1 MNHLPSKPYSGLT
14 IVLSNPS
21 RFDIVNGGK
30 NDPPAL
36 LKGKSGEFFKKHCIG
51 PDMAIE
57 ACHVFDVYA
66 KDKVPNFLPGTKSVL
81 LLGEGARNHFFP
93 EYSNYSVSAQRGAIL
108 VGNNISGEIQYIS
121 SFTPQDAYDVQPW
134 EASKN
139 PLLLHRASSNKEE
152 PGAEQDDSDDDSGA
166 DKNLGKTKQ
175 SNYKFWLQQDAKKAI
190 RIARYG
196 VSEVKQY
203 GEPRYDIYYPMD
215 EVIEFLLSLD
225 GQEFGLDIET
235 DSELN
240 VNTLGFG
247 NVHRVCVV
255 PLLLHDYRPAYSYLE
270 IARFFCVLQRVFRN
284 PKTTLVIHNALFDL
298 FVLAYKLNIHPPANI
313 VDTMLVQHR
322 MFIEAEK
329 SLGHTMSMWS
339 YLPYHK
345 DEGIFEPQSR
355 SQSEA
360 LWGYNGKDVYG
371 MMICFLQQR
380 TRYLL
385 DPGLKSSV
393 DLANAMV
400 LPYLWNSFLGI
411 AMNIKEVERIM
422 VENERLLV
430 QYQRIIN
437 ILVGP
442 DVKLLP
448 TSPKGCVEYFH
459 NLLKYPVLKRDDETK
474 RISLDSE
481 TLFKLKLA
489 HPDNIVIDFCLAY
502 RHAKKE
508 NGSLKFKLWTPKPLL
523 KSLDQSKL
531 VTTQQKDYSI
541 LNISSM
547 ENPTVISPPTLVE
560 TPLSNNNILTGLQEI
575 PSEPKKSSLIQPQS
589 RLTENEWKTYCTQ
602 RATTG
607 WKLAGTATLR
617 LSSAKLLRTW
627 GTNIQNPNK
636 KTLQIFT
643 ADEDKEF
650 GQVDQAGAEA
660 LIVAYLTIGKKF
672 RELFLQGI
680 KSHNYVAL
688 HLYND
693 IWKTSFSE
701 AGHWLELPP
710 GGLKKEKRWPEF
722 LKMIKEDEIRYYT
735 AKKTCHCVTPDHE
748 VLTENG
754 WITIDQWKGEN
765 ILIYNPETSAAY
777 FDKPSTMNIFEYE
790 GSMVNISESQYSQL
804 VTPNHK
810 MLYETNGNR
819 KSCEATELID
829 GDRLVNKI
837 LYRGDNYLN
846 LTPDEGRLLAAIQA
860 DGYMSGTK
868 TKFRFSKLRKC
879 KQIEKLLTDLN
890 IYYDKVVYNE
900 TSSTHIVYNYF
911 IITPNWVMDTLGTSN
926 KMWDSWILKLPV
938 ETLNAIVNELPLWDG
953 SIDDQY
959 LHKRI
964 SYCSKHKQN
973 IEWADTMVHLC
984 GKQGT
989 INQAKDGM
997 WILGINQRTKSVYNK
1012 KKEIQYKGKV
1022 YCPTTATGYFI
1033 IRRKGKISVCGNSAN
1048 YGMEAKTFAL
1058 NILKDTEGRTVL
1070 TEKEAAK
1077 LLDTYHKLFPEIRVW
1092 HLKVQQQLI
1101 ETRTLRNLFGHPRF
1115 FTGNLNHDTWQ
1126 KAYAFV
1132 PQSTVGTITNYAFN
1146 KTHDYILKNNLAWDL
1161 LNNKHDSLLVQF
1173 PKGEAKEGIKI
1184 IQGFLEQDLVS
1195 PRGEK
1200 FKMKSE
1206 ASIGKNWAKYHKDY
1220 NPEGL
1225 KDV

>member
-1 MNHLPSKPYSGLT
+1 
-14 IVLSNPS
+14 
-21 RFDIVNGGK
+21 
-30 NDPPAL
+30 
-36 LKGKSGEFFKKHCIG
+36 
-51 PDMAIE
+51 
-57 ACHVFDVYA
+57 
-66 KDKVPNFLPGTKSVL
+66 
-81 LLGEGARNHFFP
+81 
-93 EYSNYSVSAQRGAIL
+93 
-108 VGNNISGEIQYIS
+108 
-121 SFTPQDAYDVQPW
+121 
-134 EASKN
+134 
-139 PLLLHRASSNKEE
+139 
-152 PGAEQDDSDDDSGA
+152 
-166 DKNLGKTKQ
+166 
-175 SNYKFWLQQDAKKAI
+175 
-190 RIARYG
+190 
-196 VSEVKQY
+196 
-203 GEPRYDIYYPMD
+203 MD
-215 EVIEFLLSLD
+215 EVIEFLHSLEET
-225 GQEFGLDIET
+225 EFGLDIET

-240 VNTLGFG
+240 INTLGFG
-247 NVHRVCVV
+247 NVSRVCVV
-255 PLLLHDYRPAYSYLE
+255 PILLHDYRPAYSHLE
-270 IARFFCVLQRVFRN
+270 IARFFRALQRVFRN

-329 SLGHTMSMWS
+329 SLGHSMSMWS

-371 MMICFLQQR
+371 MMICFLEQR
-380 TRYLL
+380 ARYLL
-385 DPGLKSSV
+385 DPGLTSSI

-411 AMNIKEVERIM
+411 ALDIKEVERIII
-422 VENERLLV
+422 ENERLLV

-437 ILVGP
+437 VLVGP

-459 NLLKYPVLKRDDETK
+459 NLMRYPVLKRDDETK

-523 KSLDQSKL
+523 KFQNSEQSKL
-531 VTTQQKDYSI
+531 ATTSQKDSLYSDI
-541 LNISSM
+541 
-547 ENPTVISPPTLVE
+547 NPTENLLLAKNQKSVE
-560 TPLSNNNILTGLQEI
+560 VPLFNNNILTGSQEI
-575 PSEPKKSSLIQPQS
+575 PSEQKKSSLILPS
-589 RLTENEWKTYCTQ
+589 LRLTENEWKKYCIQ

-617 LSSAKLLRTW
+617 LSSAKLLRIW

-688 HLYND
+688 HLYID

-701 AGHWLELPP
+701 AGDWLELPP
-710 GGLKKEKRWPEF
+710 TELKKEKRWPEF
-722 LKMIKEDEIRYYT
+722 LKMIKDDEIRYYT
-735 AKKTCHCVTPDHE
+735 AKKTCH
-748 VLTENG
+748 
-754 WITIDQWKGEN
+754 
-765 ILIYNPETSAAY
+765 
-777 FDKPSTMNIFEYE
+777 
-790 GSMVNISESQYSQL
+790 
-804 VTPNHK
+804 
-810 MLYETNGNR
+810 
-819 KSCEATELID
+819 
-829 GDRLVNKI
+829 
-837 LYRGDNYLN
+837 
-846 LTPDEGRLLAAIQA
+846 
-860 DGYMSGTK
+860 
-868 TKFRFSKLRKC
+868 
-879 KQIEKLLTDLN
+879 
-890 IYYDKVVYNE
+890 
-900 TSSTHIVYNYF
+900 
-911 IITPNWVMDTLGTSN
+911 
-926 KMWDSWILKLPV
+926 
-938 ETLNAIVNELPLWDG
+938 
-953 SIDDQY
+953 
-959 LHKRI
+959 
-964 SYCSKHKQN
+964 
-973 IEWADTMVHLC
+973 
-984 GKQGT
+984 
-989 INQAKDGM
+989 
-997 WILGINQRTKSVYNK
+997 
-1012 KKEIQYKGKV
+1012 
-1022 YCPTTATGYFI
+1022 
-1033 IRRKGKISVCGNSAN
+1033 SAN

-1070 TEKEAAK
+1070 SEKEAVK

-1146 KTHDYILKNNLAWDL
+1146 QTHNYILKNNLAWDL

-1206 ASIGKNWAKYHKDY
+1206 ASIGRNWAKYHKDL

-1225 KDV
+1225 RDVV

>member
-21 RFDIVNGGK
+21 RFDIINGGK

-51 PDMAIE
+51 PDMAVE

-108 VGNNISGEIQYIS
+108 VGNNISEDIQYIS

-139 PLLLHRASSNKEE
+139 PLLLHRAISSKEE

-215 EVIEFLLSLD
+215 EIIEFLRSLD
-225 GQEFGLDIET
+225 GTEIGLDIET

-240 VNTLGFG
+240 INTLGFG
-247 NVHRVCVV
+247 NVNRVCVV
-255 PLLLHDYRPAYSYLE
+255 PILLHDYRPAYSHLE
-270 IARFFCVLQRVFRN
+270 IARFFRELQRVFRN

-329 SLGHTMSMWS
+329 SLGHSMSMWS

-380 TRYLL
+380 ARYRL
-385 DPGLKSSV
+385 DPGLTSSV

-411 AMNIKEVERIM
+411 AMDIKEVERIM

-508 NGSLKFKLWTPKPLL
+508 NGSLKFKLWTPKPLI
-523 KSLDQSKL
+523 KIQIDEQSKS
-531 VTTQQKDYSI
+531 TITNQKDSSNSVTSEMEKLNSI
-541 LNISSM
+541 KTL
-547 ENPTVISPPTLVE
+547 TLVE

-589 RLTENEWKTYCTQ
+589 RLTENEWKKYCTQ

-617 LSSAKLLRTW
+617 LSSAKLLGNW

-643 ADEDKEF
+643 ADEGKEF

-688 HLYND
+688 D
-693 IWKTSFSE
+693 IFNPIWRVSFPE
-701 AGHWLELPP
+701 AKYWLELPP
-710 GGLKKEKRWPEF
+710 AELKKEKRWPEF
-722 LKMIKEDEIRYYT
+722 LKMIKEDEKRYYM
-735 AKKTCHCVTPDHE
+735 AKKTCHA
-748 VLTENG
+748 
-754 WITIDQWKGEN
+754 
-765 ILIYNPETSAAY
+765 S
-777 FDKPSTMNIFEYE
+777 
-790 GSMVNISESQYSQL
+790 
-804 VTPNHK
+804 
-810 MLYETNGNR
+810 
-819 KSCEATELID
+819 
-829 GDRLVNKI
+829 
-837 LYRGDNYLN
+837 NY
-846 LTPDEGRLLAAIQA
+846 A
-860 DGYMSGTK
+860 
-868 TKFRFSKLRKC
+868 
-879 KQIEKLLTDLN
+879 
-890 IYYDKVVYNE
+890 
-900 TSSTHIVYNYF
+900 
-911 IITPNWVMDTLGTSN
+911 
-926 KMWDSWILKLPV
+926 
-938 ETLNAIVNELPLWDG
+938 
-953 SIDDQY
+953 
-959 LHKRI
+959 
-964 SYCSKHKQN
+964 
-973 IEWADTMVHLC
+973 
-984 GKQGT
+984 
-989 INQAKDGM
+989 
-997 WILGINQRTKSVYNK
+997 
-1012 KKEIQYKGKV
+1012 
-1022 YCPTTATGYFI
+1022 
-1033 IRRKGKISVCGNSAN
+1033 
-1048 YGMEAKTFAL
+1048 MEAKTFAL
-1058 NILKDTEGRTVL
+1058 NILKDSEGKTVL
-1070 TEKEAAK
+1070 SEKEAAK
-1077 LLDTYHKLFPEIRVW
+1077 LLDSYHKLFPEIRVW
-1092 HLKVQQQLI
+1092 HLKVQQQLT

-1146 KTHDYILKNNLAWDL
+1146 KTHDFILKNNLPWDL

-1173 PKGEAKEGIKI
+1173 PEGEAREGIKI

>member
-51 PDMAIE
+51 PDMAVE

-139 PLLLHRASSNKEE
+139 PLLLHRAISSKEE

-270 IARFFCVLQRVFRN
+270 IARFFRELQRVFRN

-329 SLGHTMSMWS
+329 SLGHSMSMWS

-380 TRYLL
+380 ARYRL
-385 DPGLKSSV
+385 DPGLTSSV

-411 AMNIKEVERIM
+411 AMDIKEVERIM

-502 RHAKKE
+502 RHAKKQ
-508 NGSLKFKLWTPKPLL
+508 NGSLKFKLWTPKPLI
-523 KSLDQSKL
+523 KIQIDEQSKS
-531 VTTQQKDYSI
+531 TITNQKDSSNSVTSEMEKLNSI
-541 LNISSM
+541 KTL
-547 ENPTVISPPTLVE
+547 TLVE

-589 RLTENEWKTYCTQ
+589 RLTENEWKKYCTQ

-617 LSSAKLLRTW
+617 LSSAKLLGNW

-643 ADEDKEF
+643 ADEGKEF

-688 HLYND
+688 DIFNP
-693 IWKTSFSE
+693 IWKVSFPE
-701 AGHWLELPP
+701 AKYWLELPP
-710 GGLKKEKRWPEF
+710 AELKKEKRWPEF
-722 LKMIKEDEIRYYT
+722 LKMIKEDEKRYYM
-735 AKKTCHCVTPDHE
+735 AKKTCHA
-748 VLTENG
+748 
-754 WITIDQWKGEN
+754 
-765 ILIYNPETSAAY
+765 S
-777 FDKPSTMNIFEYE
+777 
-790 GSMVNISESQYSQL
+790 
-804 VTPNHK
+804 
-810 MLYETNGNR
+810 
-819 KSCEATELID
+819 
-829 GDRLVNKI
+829 
-837 LYRGDNYLN
+837 NY
-846 LTPDEGRLLAAIQA
+846 A
-860 DGYMSGTK
+860 
-868 TKFRFSKLRKC
+868 
-879 KQIEKLLTDLN
+879 
-890 IYYDKVVYNE
+890 
-900 TSSTHIVYNYF
+900 
-911 IITPNWVMDTLGTSN
+911 
-926 KMWDSWILKLPV
+926 
-938 ETLNAIVNELPLWDG
+938 
-953 SIDDQY
+953 
-959 LHKRI
+959 
-964 SYCSKHKQN
+964 
-973 IEWADTMVHLC
+973 
-984 GKQGT
+984 
-989 INQAKDGM
+989 
-997 WILGINQRTKSVYNK
+997 
-1012 KKEIQYKGKV
+1012 
-1022 YCPTTATGYFI
+1022 
-1033 IRRKGKISVCGNSAN
+1033 
-1048 YGMEAKTFAL
+1048 MEAKTFAL
-1058 NILKDTEGRTVL
+1058 NILKDSEGKTVL
-1070 TEKEAAK
+1070 SEKEAAK
-1077 LLDTYHKLFPEIRVW
+1077 LLDSYHKLFPEIRVW
-1092 HLKVQQQLI
+1092 HLKVQQQLT

-1146 KTHDYILKNNLAWDL
+1146 KTHDFILKNNLPWDL

-1173 PKGEAKEGIKI
+1173 PEGEAREGIKI